1 MSASPSS
8 SEVSPAYSRPAST
21 VSNCPSYSP
30 AVFAALVVAT
40 RSSSAI
46 VGGPVHCA
54 AGAHVAPGEAV
65 HCAAGAHVAPGDAVQ
80 GAAGAHVAPA
90 LEHRGGA
97 GTGGGTRG
105 IQHNGV
111 NLWAINICV
120 QMISRPMTSRHRVVG
135 VLHTTISGIPF
146 SLADPH
152 RLIAYVHTMKCT
164 HEDTVDG
171 VMDARFF
178 FEFMLDLH
186 FVGFLVEGPSDERWG
201 A

>member
-1 MSASPSS
+1 MSQEMNCERFISMRGEHQTQNTYTRASPLMTDQTRPQTRRERLLLLTVMSACPSS

-80 GAAGAHVAPA
+80 GTAGAHVAPS
-90 LEHRGGA
+90 LEHRGGGWRECSGRDA
-97 GTGGGTRG
+97 GGP
-105 IQHNGV
+105 IQTFQPQGYQFT
-111 NLWAINICV
+111 C
-120 QMISRPMTSRHRVVG
+120 
-135 VLHTTISGIPF
+135 
-146 SLADPH
+146 ADDF
-152 RLIAYVHTMKCT
+152 AGY
-164 HEDTVDG
+164 
-171 VMDARFF
+171 
-178 FEFMLDLH
+178 
-186 FVGFLVEGPSDERWG
+186 
-201 A
+201 